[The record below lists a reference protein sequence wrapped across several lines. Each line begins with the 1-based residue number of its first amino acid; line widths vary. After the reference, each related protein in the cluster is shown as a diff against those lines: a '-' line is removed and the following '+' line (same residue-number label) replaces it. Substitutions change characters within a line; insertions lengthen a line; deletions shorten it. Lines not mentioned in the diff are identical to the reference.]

1 MHARALGKKVRRCA
15 VRVIAGLL
23 LTCSQANWLLFNHLP
38 QNATQLQNAKV
49 RGRAS
54 KVRERRAIGARLDHV
69 GYRQPVHAAHTERCA
84 SIGFTL

>member
-1 MHARALGKKVRRCA
+1 MLVTTNLC
-15 VRVIAGLL
+15 IAGKY
-23 LTCSQANWLLFNHLP
+23 
-38 QNATQLQNAKV
+38 KV